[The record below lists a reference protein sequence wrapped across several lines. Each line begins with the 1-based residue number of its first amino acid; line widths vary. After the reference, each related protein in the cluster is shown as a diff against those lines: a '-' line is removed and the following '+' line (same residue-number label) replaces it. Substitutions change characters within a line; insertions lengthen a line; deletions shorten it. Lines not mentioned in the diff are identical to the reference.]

1 VRSNHKLRTEKPNLI
16 IQSSFRGK
24 VQRHVENREQKVHQ
38 GFIEWVD
45 EEEIYN
51 KKVFNPDLPVKS
63 VRERTIRKRNRV
75 RRASTRLDEE
85 IETTVTNRNRSKD
98 LCFLHIEIMNTT

>member
-1 VRSNHKLRTEKPNLI
+1 MRSNHKLRTEKPNLI
-16 IQSSFRGK
+16 IQSSFQGK
-24 VQRHVENREQKVHQ
+24 VQRNVENREQKVHQ

-45 EEEIYN
+45 EEIYN

-63 VRERTIRKRNRV
+63 VRERTIRKRNRL
-75 RRASTRLDEE
+75 RRASTRRDEE